1 MNTNF
6 YSFIKN
12 NEREIEVVCPSC
24 SQKNPYSLQKCSC
37 CSYDLSEVKAQLFSH
52 YSYFNKALELISKED
67 FISAFD
73 HICKFIAYD
82 DNDESSYKVYIFL
95 LVKLGF
101 IEKAKVELEKFESKF
116 PRNPWIMIVERDGI
130 ENLVLPQVNE
140 KEITFNIINDQL
152 NKLYVDY
159 VNNRVRNIN
168 ELASMVSN
176 FYDILA
182 ANRGNLEVRKQLLQ
196 YFEKVLIPVLSRREI
211 RVEMYEGKNVDELS
225 NEQMQEIDVKSTI
238 EHKLYP
244 NGTIFTLS
252 PGIYVRSL
260 LIKKQQ
266 ILVVSNPVK
275 EKPVKKEKTAKIKK
289 KGKKK

>member
-37 CSYDLSEVKAQLFSH
+37 CSYDLSEVKSQLFSH

-73 HICKFIAYD
+73 HICRFMAYD

-116 PRNPWIMIVERDGI
+116 PRNPWIMIIERDGI

-252 PGIYVRSL
+252 PGIYVRSS

-275 EKPVKKEKTAKIKK
+275 EKPVKKEKKAKIKK